1 MEAKVISV
9 FLLCIFL
16 TPSTV
21 PDIEYGLH
29 IFGKIGGK
37 REGRRG
43 RKKEGK
49 HRETIRGREGLR

>member
-1 MEAKVISV
+1 MEAKVFSV
-9 FLLCIFL
+9 FLFCIFL

-49 HRETIRGREGLR
+49 HRETQEGRVKII